1 MITLL
6 TTRRKVF
13 AVQISI
19 LLAVVAT
26 AAPVSGGPIGTL
38 EELSP
43 TPLSFVQDVDFST
56 FEGLAFFGAATGVL
70 EAVELGTTSGCE
82 ASDFSAFTS
91 GNIAL
96 IKRTFGACAFSTKIA
111 NAAGAGAPAALIFDD
126 GGGGTGGFLPVA
138 STIPALFLTEGL
150 GIHSSAR
157 LQATVDRLA
166 RQHVL
171 DVVHD
176 R

>member
-56 FEGLAFFGAATGVL
+56 FEGPAFFGAATGVL

-96 IKRTFGACAFSTKIA
+96 IKRTFGACACA
-111 NAAGAGAPAALIFDD
+111 GCLPDAEPGAGAHAGAA
-126 GGGGTGGFLPVA
+126 
-138 STIPALFLTEGL
+138 
-150 GIHSSAR
+150 AR
-157 LQATVDRLA
+157 VGSGRLA
-166 RQHVL
+166 DRKGRL
-171 DVVHD
+171 DRRRRDQASSCDSSRRHALGEGPAPGTKAPD
-176 R
+176 DFIRRS